1 MLDTK
6 STSKIRKFS
15 KISLIDVI
23 ALIFIIWAFTAV
35 MQRVDGILTSAQNDL
50 KTNKYEVFQK
60 LAVSSYE
67 DIESIQE
74 NINYKNASEQF
85 DKGEISVKSVL
96 DDVNDLSKP
105 INKLKLISGLQNSY
119 KEMPGVL
126 IIDKK
131 DNIIVSNENGVLTKI
146 CKNYFPIIESENQK
160 AFTDSNMTDAQY
172 NILNFTRQ
180 LDSQKI
186 AILNN
191 MNSIDDNFYC
201 RAVKLDNPDYKAIMF
216 KEKNKSSALLIKKS
230 QLTSELIILAG
241 VALCLI
247 CILTKFIYILFK
259 FRLRGMAKQ
268 LRQDYVI
275 DKCFYICML
284 YKQLYKYPKRYVII
298 FNSNI
303 AVIIILIAIKAAL
316 GDNSEFFDIFIAS
329 FIIILIF
336 NIIIIN
342 VETAIDDIESGDFEK
357 FKRRTGF
364 GYKRIYNKLKNINE
378 GYDRALNESLK
389 SERLKTELITNV
401 SHDLKTPLTS
411 IINYVN
417 ILKTRNITDEERNEY
432 LDILDRKTNRLK
444 NLIFDLFEVS
454 KLSSGK
460 IELNKVSLDL
470 VELLNQCVG
479 ESSTLYSEKNL
490 EVKVTSKFEKL
501 QMEIDGEKMS
511 RVFENL
517 IVNAYKYAMKD
528 TRIYIDINENL
539 SNIIISFKNVSCYE
553 MNFTSDEVF
562 ERFARGDKARTS
574 KIEGSGLGMAI
585 AKSIVELHGGRM
597 KVDIEGDMFKVFI
610 YLNKNS

>member
-6 STSKIRKFS
+6 STSKIRRFS
-15 KISLIDVI
+15 KVTLLDVI
-23 ALIFIIWAFTAV
+23 ALIFIMWAFTCV
-35 MQRVDGILTSAQNDL
+35 MKRVDVILASAQNDL
-50 KTNKYEVFQK
+50 KTNKYVVFQK
-60 LAVSSYE
+60 LAMSSYE
-67 DIESIQE
+67 EIESMQE

-96 DDVNDLSKP
+96 DDVSDLSRP
-105 INKLKLISGLQNSY
+105 INKIKLINGLQNSY

-126 IIDKK
+126 IIDKR
-131 DNIIVSNENGVLTKI
+131 DNIIVSNENAVLSKI

-160 AFTDSNMTDAQY
+160 AFTNSDMTDEQY
-172 NILNFTRQ
+172 HILTFTRQ
-180 LDSQKI
+180 LDNQKI

-216 KEKNKSSALLIKKS
+216 KEKNKSSSLIIKKS
-230 QLTSELIILAG
+230 QLSSEIIIMVG
-241 VALCLI
+241 VTICLI
-247 CILTKFIYILFK
+247 CILTKFIYSLFK
-259 FRLRGMAKQ
+259 FRLKGVARQ

-275 DKCFYICML
+275 DKCFYVCKL
-284 YKQLYKYPKRYVII
+284 YKQLYQYQKRYAVIFNTNIVVII
-298 FNSNI
+298 VLIVIKVVFAGESSLVDILI
-303 AVIIILIAIKAAL
+303 AASIIILV
-316 GDNSEFFDIFIAS
+316 
-329 FIIILIF
+329 F
-336 NIIIIN
+336 NIVIIN
-342 VETAIDDIESGDFEK
+342 VETAIDDIESGDFER

-417 ILKTRNITDEERNEY
+417 ILKTRKITDEERKEY

-460 IELNKVSLDL
+460 IQLNKVSLDL

-490 EVKVTSKFEKL
+490 EVKVTSKFERL
-501 QMEIDGEKMS
+501 QMDIDGEKMS

-517 IVNAYKYAMKD
+517 IINAYKYAMKD

-539 SNIIISFKNVSCYE
+539 SNVIISFKNVSCYE

-610 YLNKNS
+610 YLNKNF

>member
-6 STSKIRKFS
+6 STSKIRRFS
-15 KISLIDVI
+15 KVTLLDVI
-23 ALIFIIWAFTAV
+23 ALIFIMWAFTCV
-35 MQRVDGILTSAQNDL
+35 MKRVDVILASAQNDL
-50 KTNKYEVFQK
+50 KTNKYVVFQK
-60 LAVSSYE
+60 LAMSSYE
-67 DIESIQE
+67 EIESMQE

-96 DDVNDLSKP
+96 DDVSELSRP
-105 INKLKLISGLQNSY
+105 INKIKLINGLQNSY

-126 IIDKK
+126 IIDKR
-131 DNIIVSNENGVLTKI
+131 DNIIVSNENAVLSKI

-160 AFTDSNMTDAQY
+160 AFTNSDMTDEQY
-172 NILNFTRQ
+172 HILTFTRQ
-180 LDSQKI
+180 LDNQKI

-216 KEKNKSSALLIKKS
+216 KEKNKSSSLIIKKS
-230 QLTSELIILAG
+230 QLSSEIIIMVG
-241 VALCLI
+241 VTICLI
-247 CILTKFIYILFK
+247 CILTKFIYSLFK
-259 FRLRGMAKQ
+259 FRLKGVAKQ

-275 DKCFYICML
+275 DKCFYVCKL
-284 YKQLYKYPKRYVII
+284 YKQLYQYQKRYAVI
-298 FNSNI
+298 FNTNI
-303 AVIIILIAIKAAL
+303 VVIIILIVIKVVLAGESSLVDILIAA
-316 GDNSEFFDIFIAS
+316 S
-329 FIIILIF
+329 IIILVF
-336 NIIIIN
+336 NIVIIN
-342 VETAIDDIESGDFEK
+342 VETAIDDIESGDFER

-417 ILKTRNITDEERNEY
+417 ILKTRKITDEERKEY

-460 IELNKVSLDL
+460 IQLNKVSLDL

-490 EVKVTSKFEKL
+490 EVKVTSKFERL
-501 QMEIDGEKMS
+501 QMDIDGEKMS

-539 SNIIISFKNVSCYE
+539 SNVIISFKNVSCYE

-610 YLNKNS
+610 YLSKNF